1 MSDSNKTTSEIIVLE
16 TIPSHQSLMKTNRWL
31 VKVVLFL
38 MTIIFIGSF
47 LLLPNNNALERYSK
61 VSVIETNQGLSTEVN
76 ILKGQLVGLISGSI
90 ESKLRALEESIR
102 SGTLNHSLGTIQDLK
117 NDVEVLKSYSSEPVK
132 KDSVEINANDQ
143 YLLQEMSYL
152 KRLIYL
158 SFASCGLMLA
168 AIGGIWIKHRHKL
181 LYKEIITRYLNRN

>member
-38 MTIIFIGSF
+38 MTIIFISSF
-47 LLLPNNNALERYSK
+47 LLLPSNDALEHYSK
-61 VSVIETNQGLSTEVN
+61 VSVIETNQGLSSEVN

-90 ESKLRALEESIR
+90 ESKLRTLEESIR

-117 NDVEVLKSYSSEPVK
+117 NDVEVLKSYSSESVK
-132 KDSVEINANDQ
+132 KDSVVINANDQ
-143 YLLQEMSYL
+143 YLIQEMSYL

-168 AIGGIWIKHRHKL
+168 AIASIWIKHRHKL